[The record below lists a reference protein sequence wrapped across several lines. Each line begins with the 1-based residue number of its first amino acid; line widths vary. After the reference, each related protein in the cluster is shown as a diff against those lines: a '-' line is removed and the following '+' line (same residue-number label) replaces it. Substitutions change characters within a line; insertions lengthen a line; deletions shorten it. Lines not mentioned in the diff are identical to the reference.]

1 MIAPTLAPLL
11 PLDAMQSGESGY
23 VADLD
28 GPPAV
33 VNRLQELGLRVGE
46 RIRML
51 RCGPPHLLQLGET
64 RLCFRSE
71 PGVSVIVGIYEA

>member
-1 MIAPTLAPLL
+1 MIAPTLAPHV
-11 PLDAMQSGESGY
+11 PLDAMQSGEWGY
-23 VADLD
+23 VSELL

-51 RCGPPHLLQLGET
+51 RPGPPHLLQLGET

-71 PGVSVIVGIYEA
+71 PEISVLVGISGC